1 MCLLQMGFAILD
13 TFGSENSP
21 FHLFFKLATWNS
33 PRLNSTNQGPVTMVG
48 EYLIELLANFPL
60 PRGDCGDL
68 HWPRDLDTESR
79 KVDVRDGTL
88 HGSIQR
94 FQGEAG
100 DVLRIW
106 NIQRFFMIF
115 PCFSG

>member
-1 MCLLQMGFAILD
+1 MGFAILD
-13 TFGSENSP
+13 TFGSEIFTVSCVFN
-21 FHLFFKLATWNS
+21 LATWNP

-68 HWPRDLDTESR
+68 HWPRD
-79 KVDVRDGTL
+79 GTL

-100 DVLRIW
+100 DVLRI
-106 NIQRFFMIF
+106 
-115 PCFSG
+115 

>member
-1 MCLLQMGFAILD
+1 MGFAILD
-13 TFGSENSP
+13 TFKVAKYSP
-21 FHLFFKLATWNS
+21 FHVFFNRWN
-33 PRLNSTNQGPVTMVG
+33 PQKKSTNQGPVTMVG

-60 PRGDCGDL
+60 PRGDCADL

-88 HGSIQR
+88 HASIQR

-100 DVLRIW
+100 DVLRI
-106 NIQRFFMIF
+106 
-115 PCFSG
+115 